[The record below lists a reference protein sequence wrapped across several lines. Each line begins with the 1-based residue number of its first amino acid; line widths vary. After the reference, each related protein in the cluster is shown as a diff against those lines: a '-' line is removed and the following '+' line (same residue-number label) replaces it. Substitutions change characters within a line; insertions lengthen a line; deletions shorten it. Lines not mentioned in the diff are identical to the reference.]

1 MKIDKIGDVY
11 TLYPVKIFADRLKDP
26 AYLLGVYYDGTLGK
40 AVLEFISED
49 GKKIILI
56 PDPTG
61 HRPYFLT
68 DVPPDK
74 VREIKQ
80 IVNHPS
86 FDRIET
92 VYKYDLLLGKQRLM
106 TKIVTKDPLAVA
118 HLRDKVPKAWEAKIK
133 YHDNYV
139 FDRQLIPGMK
149 YVMENNYS
157 FKLIIPKI
165 TKATYDLVRKIFEK
179 EPQETQEL
187 AIQWTPLFE
196 EKPPAARRIALDIEV
211 YTPFKG
217 RVPHASRAEYPIIS
231 IALVANDGFKKVLV
245 LAREHQWGEIPKEYP
260 SNAIVEFFEDE
271 YTMILET
278 FRIIGNYP
286 IVLTFNGDNFDLN
299 YLYHRALKLGI
310 PRDIIPLHM
319 AEDMIRIKTSIHL
332 DLYKF
337 FVNRAIQSYA
347 FGGKYQE
354 FTLDAIASALL
365 GASKIPIEENIGDLP
380 YGKLIAYNYRD
391 AYLTLEL
398 TLFNNELV
406 WKLMILLARI
416 AKTSIEDIC
425 RKTISKWIQ
434 NLFYWEH
441 RRRGYLI
448 PEPEDIRKIKGGI
461 SKTEATIQGR
471 KYAGALVLEPPMGVF
486 FNVVVMDIASLY
498 PSIIKKYNLSYET
511 VNVEDC
517 KNVVHAT
524 DETGTKVH
532 SICFDRPGLTSQ
544 IIGLLRDFRVGVYKK
559 KAKDKSIS
567 DVERSWYDIVQRAMK
582 VFINASYGVFGA
594 ANFPL
599 YAPAVA
605 ESVTALG
612 RRALYS
618 ILQKAADIGIK
629 VLYGDTDSIFLWAP
643 SEEQINIIQQW
654 VEEFLGLEIELD
666 KVFTYVLFTGLK
678 KNYIGLSTD
687 GSIEI
692 KGLIAKKR
700 NTPTFLKELFIDL
713 IEMFKSAQ
721 SPEDFIRIKEW
732 LQNKV
737 KTLYLQ
743 LKNKEITLDKL
754 AFKVTLSKPLEEY
767 KKTRPQHVKAALQLK
782 HYGVNVLPGDII
794 VFVKVKS
801 KDGVKAIQLAKLY
814 EIDPDK
820 YIEQIKTAL
829 SQLLSA
835 FGVEWDEIIGLS
847 KLESYFTLH

>member
-11 TLYPVKIFADRLKDP
+11 TLYPAKIFVDKLKDP